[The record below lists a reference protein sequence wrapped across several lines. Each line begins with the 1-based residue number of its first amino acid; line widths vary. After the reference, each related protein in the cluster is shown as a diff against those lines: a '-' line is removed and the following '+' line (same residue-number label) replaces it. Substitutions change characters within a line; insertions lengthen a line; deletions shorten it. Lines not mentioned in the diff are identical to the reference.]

1 MQIQFGKDKRKQFDT
16 AVIALDDKKALSSQ
30 AKILDDSLEG
40 LITHALDSRED
51 FTGKYGQSLA
61 LTLPKGGDYKT
72 VVLIGLG
79 EPEKLCTDKIRVLGG
94 KLWNALKGASAKRT
108 VFLSQESVLSQS
120 AVEQPLLLIAE
131 GLQRRGYEFCKY
143 KTKKDDKPSSRPE
156 LVALECEDTAGY
168 KKSYE
173 AVSALIEGVN
183 FAKELTS
190 EPANVLY
197 PESFAE
203 IVEKEL
209 KPLGVKVKVLDEK
222 KLEKMGAGGLI
233 NVGKGSS
240 RPPRLVILE
249 YNGIGKSSKAPE
261 TALVGKGI
269 TFDTGGYCLKPA
281 DSMSWM
287 FFDMGGAGIVAGTMR
302 ALAQRG
308 AKTHVVAAL
317 ALAEN
322 MISGDAYRPSDIIK
336 TLSGQT
342 VEVVNTDAEGRLV
355 LCDAMT
361 YVQNEYKPKK
371 MVDVATLT
379 GAAMVA
385 LGTEYGGVFT
395 QDEGFWADIEA
406 AGKVSGDKLWR
417 MPMDEVFSKEMES
430 HIADLRNLGRESRFG
445 GASTAAAFLERF
457 VGPDVIWAHIDVA
470 GTVWSFK
477 DKELSSKGAT
487 GHGVAALTALLDKA

>member
-16 AVIALDDKKALSSQ
+16 AVIVLDSEKTLSPQ

-40 LITHALDSRED
+40 FISHALSARED
-51 FTGKYGQSLA
+51 FTAKYGQSLA
-61 LTLPKGGDYKT
+61 LTLPKSADYKS
-72 VVLIGLG
+72 VLLLGLG
-79 EPEKLCTDKIRVLGG
+79 DREKLSRDKMRVLGG
-94 KLWNALKGASAKRT
+94 KLWSALKATGSKRA
-108 VFLSQESVLSQS
+108 VFFANDPIISEDIVD
-120 AVEQPLLLIAE
+120 QPLLLIAE
-131 GLQRRGYEFCKY
+131 GLERRAYEFTKY
-143 KTKKDDKPSSRPE
+143 KTKKDDKPSSRPDS
-156 LVALECEDTAGY
+156 LAFDCEGAGNY

-173 AVSALIEGVN
+173 SLRGLIEGVN
-183 FAKELTS
+183 LAKDLTS

-209 KPLGVKVKVLDEK
+209 KPLGVKVKILDEK
-222 KLEKMGAGGLI
+222 KLEKMGAGGI
-233 NVGKGSS
+233 TNVGKGSA

-249 YNGIGKSSKAPE
+249 YNGVGKSSKAPE

-281 DSMSWM
+281 TGMSWM
-287 FFDMGGAGIVAGTMR
+287 FFDMGGAGVVAGTMK
-302 ALAQRG
+302 ALAQRK

-322 MISGDAYRPSDIIK
+322 MISSEAYRPSDIIK

-342 VEVVNTDAEGRLV
+342 VEVINTDAEGRLV

-361 YVQNEYKPKK
+361 YLQKEYKPKK
-371 MVDVATLT
+371 MIDVATLT
-379 GAAMVA
+379 GAIMVA

-395 QDEGFWADIEA
+395 KDDELWGRFDEA
-406 AGKVSGDKLWR
+406 AMRSGDKLWR
-417 MPMDEVFSKEMES
+417 MPIDENFSKEMES
-430 HIADLRNLGRESRFG
+430 HIADLRNLGQESRFG
-445 GASTAAAFLERF
+445 GASTAAAFLEKF
-457 VGPDVIWAHIDVA
+457 VEPGVAWAHVDVA

-477 DKELSSKGAT
+477 DKDLSAKGAT
-487 GHGVAALTALLDKA
+487 GHGVAALTALLDDA